1 MSGGPEVVG
10 YVEATTPT
18 QVLGWAW
25 APRSPNQ
32 RVTVQ
37 AMLGQTVV
45 AETTADR
52 EREDLRK
59 NGIGDGRHAFELKLP
74 DAARER
80 TSELLVVVRNG
91 AGAPVRLG
99 VPPPPLAIGERLD
112 RLQRAVDGLIN
123 SHRVMHR
130 NLQAVL
136 AGPRAPEVP
145 ASPPQLPPPPA
156 MAEIAAMQDM
166 LRKQMAALETCATR
180 LDMQEQL
187 SKQMATLEIFV
198 MRLDERLAVPPA
210 PPPPPPKQTMG
221 KVALAL
227 AGLALLL
234 SLLGLLRELP

>member
-25 APRSPNQ
+25 SPRAPNQ

-45 AETTADR
+45 AEATADR
-52 EREDLRK
+52 DREDLRK

-74 DAARER
+74 DTARER
-80 TSELLVVVRNG
+80 TSELLVVVRNA
-91 AGAPVRLG
+91 AGEPVRLG
-99 VPPPPLAIGERLD
+99 VPPPPLATSERLD
-112 RLQRAVDGLIN
+112 RLQRAVDALIN
-123 SHRVMHR
+123 SHRVLHR

-136 AGPRAPEVP
+136 AAPGRAPE
-145 ASPPQLPPPPA
+145 APQAPSVGL
-156 MAEIAAMQDM
+156 AELTAMQEQ
-166 LRKQMAALETCATR
+166 LRKQMATLELCASR
-180 LDMQEQL
+180 LDLQEQI

-198 MRLDERLAVPPA
+198 MRLDERLAAPPT
-210 PPPPPPKQTMG
+210 PPPPPPKQTFTIAAM
-221 KVALAL
+221 VM

-234 SLLGLLRELP
+234 SLWGLLRELP